1 MSGSANNPYLES
13 RDDLLRIMTASNA
26 GAHNAIYRG
35 KYLGTS
41 VTAAQYAAIV
51 AGIHSGGAAVRQPCA
66 VCTGAAHECSTEP
79 VKQLPILGGRHTHND
94 ERNSTGTALAGDDM
108 GADYRLYAESSR
120 QHAPGGQYWRRMGSC
135 ADGGADADTRPLC
148 WRGKSRCT
156 KRIKLSGMAFRP
168 KRRQRRRW
176 REVLSAFG
184 NESWW
189 RPAHAH
195 REQVHSFLYVAAHR
209 LTPKGVAV

>member
-1 MSGSANNPYLES
+1 MTK
-13 RDDLLRIMTASNA
+13 LR
-26 GAHNAIYRG
+26 YPF
-35 KYLGTS
+35 
-41 VTAAQYAAIV
+41 
-51 AGIHSGGAAVRQPCA
+51 GGAAIKQPCA
-66 VCTGAAHECSTEP
+66 VCTGAGYERSTEP
-79 VKQLPILGGRHTHND
+79 LKRLPVLGGRHTCDD
-94 ERNSTGTALAGDDM
+94 ERNPTGAALAGDDM
-108 GADYRLYAESSR
+108 GANHRLYAAGSG
-120 QHAPGGQYWRRMGSC
+120 QHAPGGKHGRRVGSDT
-135 ADGGADADTRPLC
+135 DGGADADTRPLC

-156 KRIKLSGMAFRP
+156 KRNKLSGMAFRP